1 MHAQNYIITTDNTTD
16 FPTEFYSRNR
26 LPYIHIDYTI
36 DDICY
41 DGEGT
46 DLSTTEFYDRIRSG
60 AMPITQQA
68 NPEKSRLFFEK
79 LLKEG
84 LDILHIAF
92 SSGLSGTYQSNC
104 IAAEELQELYPER
117 KIIIIDSLCA
127 SMGEGLLVN
136 EALLRQQ
143 AGMTIDEVA
152 TWVRENRL
160 HIVHDVVADDLFHL
174 QRGGRVSKTAAVVGT
189 ALGIKPMIHLDDNG
203 KLVPYGKMRGKKTAL
218 TAMATRLANKIDR
231 SGVYNMVFISH
242 ADCLEDAQ
250 LLESLIRQK
259 AGVKNLLTSYI
270 GPTIGA
276 HTGVGTVALFY
287 FADSRSTD

>member
-1 MHAQNYIITTDNTTD
+1 
-16 FPTEFYSRNR
+16 
-26 LPYIHIDYTI
+26 
-36 DDICY
+36 
-41 DGEGT
+41 
-46 DLSTTEFYDRIRSG
+46 
-60 AMPITQQA
+60 
-68 NPEKSRLFFEK
+68 
-79 LLKEG
+79 
-84 LDILHIAF
+84 
-92 SSGLSGTYQSNC
+92 
-104 IAAEELQELYPER
+104 
-117 KIIIIDSLCA
+117 
-127 SMGEGLLVN
+127 
-136 EALLRQQ
+136 
-143 AGMTIDEVA
+143 EVA

-231 SGVYNMVFISH
+231 SGVYHMVFISH

-259 AGVKNLLTSYI
+259 TGVKNLLISYI